1 MPLLITTNS
10 EVQQQL
16 LHVAGEYGTPTY
28 VYFEDIIPRQCRRLR
43 ELYDGLPARLLY
55 AMKANSNPRILQ
67 IIRDEGFGVETVSPA
82 ELILA
87 RRLGFDVDK
96 MLFSA
101 NNMTDEEMTRAHE
114 MGVLLNIGEL
124 SRLER
129 YGRAFP
135 GSEVCVRL
143 NPQVGAGH
151 HEHVITA
158 GSRSKFGIPVD
169 DAGEV
174 RQILDRHGLKLVGL
188 HQHIGSGIL
197 NVEDFRKAISVLIE
211 AAPSFPDI
219 RFINF
224 GGGLGIPYG
233 PDDAPLNRER
243 FRSQIHPLLHD
254 FRSGRF
260 AEVEYLFEPGRY
272 IVAESGIL
280 LAAANTVTPAN
291 GCGCGAFAYVEYL
304 CAPGQCIVVETGIL
318 RAEATTVKPAKG
330 RVFAGMDARM
340 GQLMRP
346 SLYGAY
352 HEIAN
357 VTRPDG
363 EMMPYDVTG
372 NICESSDIFAR
383 DREIAEVS
391 EGDLLAI
398 QDAGAYGM
406 SMASTYNLR
415 PLPAEVLVTSG
426 GQIELIRRRLTD
438 EELVDELL
446 AAS

>member
-28 VYFEDIIPRQCRRLR
+28 VYFEDIIRRQCRRLR

-55 AMKANSNPRILQ
+55 AMKANSSPRILQ
-67 IIRDEGFGVETVSPA
+67 IIRDEGLGIETVSPA

-114 MGVLLNIGEL
+114 IGVLLNIGEL

-280 LAAANTVTPAN
+280 LAEAN
-291 GCGCGAFAYVEYL
+291 
-304 CAPGQCIVVETGIL
+304 
-318 RAEATTVKPAKG
+318 TVKPANG
-330 RVFAGMDARM
+330 RVFVGMDTGM

-346 SLYGAY
+346 SLYDAY